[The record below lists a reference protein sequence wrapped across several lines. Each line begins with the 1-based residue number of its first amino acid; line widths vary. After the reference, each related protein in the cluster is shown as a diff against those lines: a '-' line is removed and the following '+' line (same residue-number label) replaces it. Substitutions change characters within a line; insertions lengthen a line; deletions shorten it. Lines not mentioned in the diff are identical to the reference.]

1 MENKVNY
8 KLVNLT
14 LVILAIFFLYKTG
27 HLWMGIVNKVVG
39 IMLPFLFAFALAYAL
54 HPILKFMQKKKIPKG
69 LAVTIIVLT
78 LALIVSVLIYVVS
91 TVLVGQLSNLFNS
104 ILAFINKLSNYEFSS
119 DVNFSGLE
127 NSLNDVFK
135 NIMSN
140 IGQYVSNGTIHLVNT
155 SLGLFSKVC
164 IAAAAFVY
172 LLIDMDKIREG
183 VRNFFK
189 KRKKK
194 TYDFVSSLDHQMKKY
209 LSGLVI
215 VMIISVFEYSIVY
228 SIIGH
233 PNALLLGLLAGV
245 ANLIPYFG
253 GIMNNCVAAVTA
265 FVISPSLFIKTLVV
279 FTVLSMVDSY
289 VINAN
294 VYGKTNSIHPLIVI
308 FSVFAGSAIFGIM
321 GIVISFPM
329 AILGVTAFKFYKD
342 DIFDSIKSSRKNKE
356 IG

>member
-1 MENKVNY
+1 METKVNY

-27 HLWMGIVNKVVG
+27 NLWMGIVNKVVG

-78 LALIVSVLIYVVS
+78 LVLIIAALIYVIS

-172 LLIDMDKIREG
+172 LLIDMDKIRDG

-189 KRKKK
+189 KRTKK
-194 TYDFVSSLDHQMKKY
+194 TFEFVSSLDHQMKKY

-215 VMIISVFEYSIVY
+215 IMIISVFEYSIVY

-233 PNALLLGLLAGV
+233 PDALLLGLLAGF

-253 GIMNNCVAAVTA
+253 GIMNNCIAAVTA
-265 FVISPSLFIKTLVV
+265 FVISPSLFIKTLIV

-321 GIVISFPM
+321 GIIISFPM

-342 DIFDSIKSSRKNKE
+342 DILGSIKSKKNKE
-356 IG
+356 IS